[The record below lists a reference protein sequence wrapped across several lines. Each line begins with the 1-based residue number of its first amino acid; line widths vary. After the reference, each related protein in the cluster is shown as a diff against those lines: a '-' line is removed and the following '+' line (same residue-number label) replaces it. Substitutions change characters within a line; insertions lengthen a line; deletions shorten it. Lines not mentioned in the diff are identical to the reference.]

1 MPTSLKVTAF
11 GVVLGLVFGLAWLAG
26 SLVGPTPSPRPSAPS
41 IPAGSMSGMR

>member
-11 GVVLGLVFGLAWLAG
+11 AVVLGLVFGLSWLAG
-26 SLVGPTPSPRPSAPS
+26 SLVGPTPTPPPSGQS